1 MKFEEAIVELKK
13 GKGIYRKSWEE
24 DEFIGFWT
32 FDYKDQ
38 IMKYY
43 WDRFRGRIHQTV
55 MKFSG
60 EDILAT
66 DWEIT
71 ETYRY
76 PYYDIPFV
84 ISDIKG
90 N

>member
-55 MKFSG
+55 MEFSG
-60 EDILAT
+60 EDVLAN

-71 ETYRY
+71 TTYRY
-76 PYYDIPFV
+76 PYYDTPFV

>member
-24 DEFIGFWT
+24 DDFVGFWT
-32 FDYKDQ
+32 WDYKDS

-43 WDRFRGRIHQTV
+43 WDRFRGRSHQTV

-60 EDILAT
+60 EDILAE
-66 DWEIT
+66 DWEVT

-76 PYYDIPFV
+76 PYYDTPFV
-84 ISDIKG
+84 ISELKG